1 MSRNLQECSPQVARG
16 SVMSQSPQ
24 LLKMFRWTRLV
35 VAVLVLGVMLSP
47 LGTQPAS
54 AAVERIAS
62 ASSVTGG
69 RNITIRIELD
79 QPAYAGGFFVQ
90 LFTSSPLIP
99 VPGFIVVPGGQSS
112 ASFTVKTG
120 TTSVDTRVT
129 VSAKSGGTTTSK
141 AITVRKPYLYSLVV
155 QSSYPEGVDGKFT
168 AKISGPAPSG
178 GATIYFNSN
187 RPSILTVPSSVKIP
201 AGYTSVTI
209 TVGPKMVPYN
219 VAVNLSASYSG
230 IKITKA
236 TTVTN
241 T

>member
-1 MSRNLQECSPQVARG
+1 MMA
-16 SVMSQSPQ
+16 VM
-24 LLKMFRWTRLV
+24 
-35 VAVLVLGVMLSP
+35 VLGVMLSP

-54 AAVERIAS
+54 AAVSRIAS

-69 RNITIRIELD
+69 KNITIRIELD
-79 QPAYAGGFFVQ
+79 QAAYAGGFFVQ
-90 LFTSSPLIP
+90 LFSSSTLIP
-99 VPGFIVVPGGQSS
+99 VPGYIVIPGGQTS

-120 TTSVDTRVT
+120 TTTVDTAVT

-141 AITVRKPYLYSLVV
+141 VITVRKPYLYSLVV
-155 QSSYPEGVDGKFT
+155 QSSYPENVDGKIT

-187 RPSILTVPSSVKIP
+187 RPSILTVPTSAKIP
-201 AGYTSVTI
+201 AGSTSVTI
-209 TVGPKMVPYN
+209 IVRPKSVPYN

-236 TTVTN
+236 TTVAN